1 MNSVRMALIKHK
13 PSIINGF
20 GIGCLLSSILAA
32 WKFSPL
38 AKEAIDAKKRELGV
52 DRLDIADS
60 FRASA
65 PFVIP
70 TVALAVTG
78 GTCICISN
86 GINIQ
91 RQAGTVTA
99 LAISETTSQI
109 YRDKV
114 KEIVGERK
122 EKEIQEA
129 VAKETYQQDYNN
141 GRIMVISGNS
151 NGFSMYDGLTKQK
164 FKSNI
169 EKVHSAINNLNR
181 RMLTSD
187 ITIDDYCLAMGEYPM
202 ELGNNFG
209 WNIDRGFIELEPF
222 TAVVDED
229 GEPVIVIT
237 HRISPREL
245 H

>member
-1 MNSVRMALIKHK
+1 MELIKHK
-13 PSIINGF
+13 PSIISGI
-20 GIGCLLSSILAA
+20 GIGCLLSSIFAA

-38 AKEAIDAKKRELGV
+38 AQEAIDERKRELDV
-52 DRLDIADS
+52 DKLDIVE
-60 FRASA
+60 RLKISA
-65 PFVIP
+65 PYVIP
-70 TVALAVTG
+70 TAALAVTG
-78 GTCICISN
+78 CVCVCVSD
-86 GINIQ
+86 GIDLQ
-91 RQAGTVTA
+91 RQAGAATA
-99 LAISETTSQI
+99 LAIEETTSRI

-114 KEIVGERK
+114 KEVVGDRK

-141 GRIMVISGNS
+141 GKIMVISGNS

-169 EKVHSAINNLNR
+169 EKVHSVINNLNR

-202 ELGNNFG
+202 ELGKNFG

-222 TAVVDED
+222 TAIVDED

-237 HRISPREL
+237 HRIPPREL
-245 H
+245 Y